1 MKVQHFFDLQTSTL
15 TYVVYDEITKDAIVI
30 DPVLNYEPQGSKI
43 SFESINLVVDFLKHN
58 SLNLHYVFE
67 THVHADHLTGA
78 YYLKKHISNFK
89 TAIHEN
95 VVLVQKTFKSIFNFD
110 QNFDVSGNSFDV
122 LLKDEQVLKIGS
134 LIVKVLHTPG
144 HTPACISFLINDR
157 ILFTGDSLF
166 MPDYGTGRCD
176 FPLGSAKELFNSISK
191 RIYTLPD
198 DIEIFVGHDY
208 QPNGRELMFKT
219 TVSEEKRFNVHLN
232 SETNELDFISFRN
245 QRDKTLM
252 APKLLLASLQVNLLN
267 GQLPKPEK
275 NGVSYLKIPIKE

>member
-1 MKVQHFFDLQTSTL
+1 MKVQHFFDSQTSTL

-30 DPVLNYEPQGSKI
+30 DPVLNYEPQSSKI

-58 SLNLHYVFE
+58 SLKLHFVFE

-78 YYLKKHISNFK
+78 SYLKNHNLNFK

-95 VVLVQKTFKSIFNFD
+95 VILVQQIFKSIFNFD
-110 QNFDVSGNSFDV
+110 QNFDVSGNSFDI
-122 LLKDEQVLKIGS
+122 LLKDEQVLNIGS
-134 LIVKVLHTPG
+134 LTVKVLHTPG
-144 HTPACISFLINDR
+144 HTPACISLLINDR

-191 RIYTLPD
+191 KIYNLSD

-208 QPNGRELMFKT
+208 QPNGRELLFKT
-219 TVSEEKRFNVHLN
+219 TVAEEKRFNIHLN
-232 SETNELDFISFRN
+232 SKTNEIDFINFRN